1 MLIGLQTTDE
11 RAFPIEGCRTRIGR
25 ASSCDVVLDDPTV
38 APLHAEILITN
49 VGIELHHRAE
59 ALPTLLNDQPVIRAF
74 LAGGDLITVGGQ
86 AMEFILGGETSALTR
101 RRLTRAKLE
110 PGRLMSELSA
120 VEAIGA
126 SPALKG
132 ARPTAAEAAATGEAE
147 DLIPLG
153 VIARG
158 RHGKILKLRQNGHI
172 IAGKELD
179 LERMGMS
186 FEDLQAEVAE
196 LARFRHPSLVRLFE
210 LVRHGGRALVLMEL
224 IEGPSLAQRLE
235 RRPAPPLERL
245 LDYAIALAEGLVY
258 LAAQGYVHRDIK
270 PQNVILEPRHS
281 EDGATE
287 QARLVDF
294 GLAVMRRDREA
305 AGFAGTPAY
314 MSPEQIRSA
323 ELTERSDLFS
333 FAVTFYEALVGRR
346 PFLGNSPIELFSAI
360 LEDDP
365 NLAPVEA
372 RHAELGPLFRAL
384 LAKAPEDRP
393 DAAETLERLRRV
405 RAELD

>member
-196 LARFRHPSLVRLFE
+196 LARFRHPSLVRLF
-210 LVRHGGRALVLMEL
+210 VT
-224 IEGPSLAQRLE
+224 Q
-235 RRPAPPLERL
+235 
-245 LDYAIALAEGLVY
+245 YAT
-258 LAAQGYVHRDIK
+258 RCW
-270 PQNVILEPRHS
+270 R
-281 EDGATE
+281 
-287 QARLVDF
+287 
-294 GLAVMRRDREA
+294 
-305 AGFAGTPAY
+305 
-314 MSPEQIRSA
+314 
-323 ELTERSDLFS
+323 
-333 FAVTFYEALVGRR
+333 
-346 PFLGNSPIELFSAI
+346 
-360 LEDDP
+360 
-365 NLAPVEA
+365 
-372 RHAELGPLFRAL
+372 
-384 LAKAPEDRP
+384 
-393 DAAETLERLRRV
+393 
-405 RAELD
+405 